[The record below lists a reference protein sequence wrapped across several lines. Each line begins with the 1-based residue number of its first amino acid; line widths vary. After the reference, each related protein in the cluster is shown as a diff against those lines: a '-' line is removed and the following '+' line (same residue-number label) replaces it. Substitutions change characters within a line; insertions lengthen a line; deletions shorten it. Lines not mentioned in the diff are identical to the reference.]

1 MPRSK
6 EETLAEVKAQV
17 KLSCLGIAAHVKER
31 QTASGVK
38 DAYTQYWIEQF
49 IDRARTMQ
57 KEEPA
62 RDPASIQMELFE
74 WTEQHKNDIYSGFL
88 TLKGDYSTS
97 RLCGIF
103 AHIYNTLHRV

>member
-38 DAYTQYWIEQF
+38 DAYTQYWIEQL
-49 IDRARTMQ
+49 IERARTMQ
-57 KEEPA
+57 KEQPG
-62 RDPASIQMELFE
+62 RDPASIQTELFE
-74 WTEQHKNDIYSGFL
+74 WAEQRKDDIYSGFL
-88 TLKGDYSTS
+88 TLKGGSTS
-97 RLCGIF
+97 SLRED
-103 AHIYNTLHRV
+103 IYSYAPHRV